1 MEVTEFHKKMKQ
13 HCDSLNGDCQKCCFL
28 EYCYSQ
34 KRDIHDDFLSDVISR
49 LSVKQ
54 GDGTDISDQV
64 IRNRHNVVQIA
75 ESNSQR

>member
-13 HCDSLNGDCQKCCFL
+13 HCDRLNGDCQKCCFL

-34 KRDIHDDFLSDVISR
+34 KRDIHYDFLSEVISR

-64 IRNRHNVVQIA
+64 IRNRYNVVQTVK
-75 ESNSQR
+75 NS